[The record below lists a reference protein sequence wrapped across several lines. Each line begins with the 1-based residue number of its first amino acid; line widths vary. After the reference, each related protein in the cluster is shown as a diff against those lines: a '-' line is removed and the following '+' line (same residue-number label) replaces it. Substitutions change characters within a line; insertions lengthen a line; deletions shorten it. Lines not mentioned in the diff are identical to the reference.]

1 MEFETRLR
9 AGAIDPARCA
19 DARREFAMIAQMA
32 GRALADLPPHRAMV
46 EQMVRKAGAARSVLH
61 VA

>member
-1 MEFETRLR
+1 MEFATRLR
-9 AGAIDPARCA
+9 PGAVDPARIE
-19 DARREFAMIAQMA
+19 DARREFGMIAQMA

-46 EQMVRKAGAARSVLH
+46 EQMCRKAAGGRSTRQ